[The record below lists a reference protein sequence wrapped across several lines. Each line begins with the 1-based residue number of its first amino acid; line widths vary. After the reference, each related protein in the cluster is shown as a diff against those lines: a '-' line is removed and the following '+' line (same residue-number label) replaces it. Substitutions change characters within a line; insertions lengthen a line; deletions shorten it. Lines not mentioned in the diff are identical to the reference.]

1 MSDLAAKRRQMVWN
15 DEPDCTM
22 NKPNENLQSIFEGAL
37 ALPEAERVDYLNRPD
52 EIGALEALQW
62 RTAIVSGTASKSW
75 LTGTARRG
83 AWLGDTLQKNV

>member
-1 MSDLAAKRRQMVWN
+1 MSDLASKRRQMVWN

-22 NKPNENLQSIFEGAL
+22 NKPNENLQPIFEGAL

-75 LTGTARRG
+75 LTGRQARV
-83 AWLGDTLQKNV
+83 AWLRDALQKNA